1 MLFWKKHYCPKWA
14 EKRILSEYR
23 EAIKN
28 VVRLRKAVNVNHMAS
43 GCKEPDARLLRR
55 YFYAVGE
62 AAAIEAIMDRL
73 FIQYDDEGR
82 LREFYL

>member
-1 MLFWKKHYCPKWA
+1 MTFWKKHYCPKWA

-28 VVRLRKAVNVNHMAS
+28 VVRLRKAVNVDHMVS
-43 GCKEPDARLLRR
+43 GCKDPDARLLRR

-82 LREFYL
+82 LKEFYL

>member
-1 MLFWKKHYCPKWA
+1 MLFFKKRWCPKWE

-28 VVRLRKAVNVNHMAS
+28 VVRLRKAVNVDYMTS
-43 GCKEPDARLLRR
+43 GCKEPNAKLLNS

-82 LREFYL
+82 LKEFYL